1 MKYPAEYI
9 KCMSDQEGYIGP
21 ASPEAIAAWNAKS
34 IKGTAVG
41 SVNNE
46 FTVSKAEQT
55 WEYARFHQINHRGSP
70 DPNCAICKL
79 DIVVKQAKQA
89 GPVCKCPHPTRGI
102 CGYPASQHIGATM
115 ECP

>member
-1 MKYPAEYI
+1 
-9 KCMSDQEGYIGP
+9 MSDQEGYIGP

-34 IKGTAVG
+34 IKGAAVG

-55 WEYARFHQINHRGSP
+55 WDYARFHQINHRGSP

-79 DIVVKQAKQA
+79 DQVVKQAKTN
-89 GPVCKCPHPTRGI
+89 PPPCKQCGYKLEQHLGPTR
-102 CGYPASQHIGATM
+102 
-115 ECP
+115 ECPV